1 MSDSFMI
8 SRSSPPILT
17 SVPDHLPNRIKIAC
31 LDIEWYELAC
41 FVTSAG
47 AYGDD
52 FAFLW
57 LFLGSIR
64 NDDAAC
70 SLCFGFD
77 AAYYDAVVKRA
88 ELGLGHG

>member
-8 SRSSPPILT
+8 SRSSPPI
-17 SVPDHLPNRIKIAC
+17 AC
-31 LDIEWYELAC
+31 LDIERDELAS
-41 FVTSAG
+41 FVASAG
-47 AYGDD
+47 TDGDD

-77 AAYYDAVVKRA
+77 PAYDDAIVKRA